1 MLSIPKETLCE
12 IPGCTHLAT
21 ISAQDQLHLFG
32 WGTSCRR
39 YSSLRFGPSL
49 LPNPR
54 TKPSTL
60 QARKRSSANATSLY
74 VTIFCDEEHA
84 PD

>member
-32 WGTSCRR
+32 WGQVADDIVPYGSVHLFCQIHARSPQHFRR
-39 YSSLRFGPSL
+39 ENGHQRM
-49 LPNPR
+49 R
-54 TKPSTL
+54 
-60 QARKRSSANATSLY
+60 RR
-74 VTIFCDEEHA
+74 CM
-84 PD
+84 